1 MLLELARVLRER
13 KRTAEL
19 DVLRD
24 MQLDV
29 RKRARAG
36 RVLQA
41 RDRREHIPARVR
53 LERVP
58 DIR

>member
-1 MLLELARVLRER
+1 MLLELGRVLRER

-36 RVLQA
+36 RVL
-41 RDRREHIPARVR
+41 
-53 LERVP
+53 
-58 DIR
+58 